1 MSEARRLCPTAVV
14 VPPRFDRYAE
24 LSQRFR
30 GVLLDQSPLVEPMS
44 IDEAFVDVTGSQR
57 LLGSGADIAERI
69 RVRTRGEL
77 GVTVSVGVA
86 ASKFVA
92 KIASDMHKPDG
103 CTVIEPG
110 TEPARRRRTGAQRGA
125 EGSAARLSDPVATP
139 LAGDAIG
146 RHAADLARGR
156 CAA

>member
-1 MSEARRLCPTAVV
+1 MSEARRLCPAAVV

-69 RVRTRGEL
+69 RVRT
-77 GVTVSVGVA
+77 
-86 ASKFVA
+86 
-92 KIASDMHKPDG
+92 
-103 CTVIEPG
+103 
-110 TEPARRRRTGAQRGA
+110 
-125 EGSAARLSDPVATP
+125 
-139 LAGDAIG
+139 
-146 RHAADLARGR
+146 
-156 CAA
+156 